1 MLTEFLTDI
10 VTQHVKS
17 CHAEFLPGF
26 IQLAL
31 HADFPVFLTL
41 IADGRERLLVEVILL
56 AKRADPLLRDSSH
69 PFAGDRKGLYRLL
82 CLFRAFWTRKQIR
95 FNKRFRI
102 IDIKNI
108 RRFSFSLKQRSG
120 NPVF

>member
-1 MLTEFLTDI
+1 MPVLQGTKHSGDYAAGIFPTFFKHLGFLLPALTEFLTDI

-17 CHAEFLPGF
+17 CHAEFLSGF

-56 AKRADPLLRDSSH
+56 AKRADPLLRDCPH

-82 CLFRAFWTRKQIR
+82 RLFRAF
-95 FNKRFRI
+95 
-102 IDIKNI
+102 
-108 RRFSFSLKQRSG
+108 
-120 NPVF
+120 